1 MDIGMIVIWGILL
14 IGTVMLELLT
24 EQFVSI
30 WFSCSSLI
38 SLLLA
43 TLGAPKWAQLSV
55 FIAVSIILLIAT
67 RPLVNKLKKAPERTN
82 FDMNIGRTALI
93 TDPIHSA
100 DSNGRAIIDGVSWI
114 AVSADGSSIEKG
126 ETVKIIDI
134 SGAKLIVS
142 KLEA

>member
-1 MDIGMIVIWGILL
+1 MDIGMIVIWGVIL
-14 IGTVMLELLT
+14 IGTVILEILT
-24 EQFVSI
+24 EQFVCI

-38 SLLLA
+38 SLFLA

-93 TDPIHSA
+93 TETIHNA
-100 DSNGRAIIDGVSWI
+100 NSNGRATIDGVSWI
-114 AVSADGSSIEKG
+114 AVSADGSPIEKG
-126 ETVKIIDI
+126 ETVKIVDI
-134 SGAKLIVS
+134 SGARLIVS